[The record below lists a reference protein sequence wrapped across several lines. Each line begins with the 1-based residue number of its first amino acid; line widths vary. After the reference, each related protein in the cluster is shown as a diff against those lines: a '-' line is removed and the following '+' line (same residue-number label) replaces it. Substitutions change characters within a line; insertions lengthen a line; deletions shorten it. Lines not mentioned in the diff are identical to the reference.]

1 MALYE
6 GIFFLLESSPILEE
20 NKLRKSVLLLHF
32 PQRRPQQPLLVAVVN
47 SHLVAVIVV
56 WTPSLQRNN
65 GSRCSINVV
74 VFVGARKN
82 NDAMNNRYHTIG

>member
-1 MALYE
+1 
-6 GIFFLLESSPILEE
+6 
-20 NKLRKSVLLLHF
+20 
-32 PQRRPQQPLLVAVVN
+32 
-47 SHLVAVIVV
+47 LVAVIVV

-82 NDAMNNRYHTIG
+82 NDAMNNRYLPYHRMKD